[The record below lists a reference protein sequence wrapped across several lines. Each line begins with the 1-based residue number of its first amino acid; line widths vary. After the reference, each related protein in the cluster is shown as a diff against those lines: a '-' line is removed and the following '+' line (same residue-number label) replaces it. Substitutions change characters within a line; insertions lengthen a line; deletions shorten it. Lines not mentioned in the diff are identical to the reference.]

1 MRDAFFFV
9 FYCNSN
15 ECFAFGTKTS
25 FSWPFSAHIDLV
37 VQTMGSTL
45 DFYQTT
51 QLISARPYH
60 RAMKF
65 LQPLPTIVISAQVKK
80 SLQSES
86 PFFIFLTSG

>member
-45 DFYQTT
+45 DYLLWVTPMASQKVF
-51 QLISARPYH
+51 A
-60 RAMKF
+60 
-65 LQPLPTIVISAQVKK
+65 
-80 SLQSES
+80 
-86 PFFIFLTSG
+86 